1 VKNQSWYTNAAEYIK
16 ADEVMIWNA
25 YKKKQTGLEDLKLR
39 DKTAAELLKSQP
51 PSIKQLK
58 ELLASGDYLDRKV
71 ALVNIMLRNIFSE
84 SLSKDIV
91 SLNNPM
97 DIFWVKFYSLNC
109 FKELDQETIKRFED
123 DLIDIYYFETDQS
136 ILISAMP
143 IIIRLDRSK
152 TIPLFVKYF
161 ENGPEGLRK
170 GAYVYTK
177 KMGEEYF
184 SEVKAILEKK
194 KAVEALSFI
203 KEAEWG
209 IRGGAKGTEE

>member
-1 VKNQSWYTNAAEYIK
+1 MSKTNLASLIFLLLLLSNLASCQSKVMKNQPWYTNAAEYIK
-16 ADEVMIWNA
+16 ADEIMIWNA
-25 YKKKQTGLEDLKLR
+25 YEKKQTGLEDLKLR
-39 DKTAAELLKSQP
+39 NKTTAELLKSQP

-58 ELLASGDYLDRKV
+58 ELLVSGDYLDRKV
-71 ALVNIMLRNIFSE
+71 ALVNIMWRNIYSE
-84 SLSKDIV
+84 DLSRDIV
-91 SLNNPM
+91 ALNNPM

-109 FKELDQETIKRFED
+109 FKDPDQETIKRFED
-123 DLIDIYYFETDQS
+123 DLIHIYYFETDQS
-136 ILISAMP
+136 ILLSAMP

-184 SEVKAILEKK
+184 REVKTIL
-194 KAVEALSFI
+194 
-203 KEAEWG
+203 
-209 IRGGAKGTEE
+209 